1 MGSASTFPVIR
12 RCTRTEV
19 RSWSGSAITHRPS
32 PTFVRRW
39 RATSRRCGLGSAW
52 GAARGLQGYLEEAL
66 EIFAEGIEKTQFEGP
81 SVFVYR
87 GEFLRLLGNHD
98 DAARDLDKA
107 VQHKPQRL
115 SAWINRVLLDAEM
128 GEVAPLH
135 ALTRTLKRTNP
146 GLWCDAAESV
156 GADPTDLN
164 QSRAVMNAILALMK
178 GNRSQVITY
187 WLANGALRFAKWTTA
202 CAPDVLAE
210 RYGVASPPA

>member
-1 MGSASTFPVIR
+1 MWAWI
-12 RCTRTEV
+12 
-19 RSWSGSAITHRPS
+19 
-32 PTFVRRW
+32 
-39 RATSRRCGLGSAW
+39 GL
-52 GAARGLQGYLEEAL
+52 GAARGLQGHLEEAL

-128 GEVAPLH
+128 GEVAPLN
-135 ALTRTLKRTNP
+135 ALTRTLKQTNP

-164 QSRAVMNAILALMK
+164 QSRAVMNATLAIMK
-178 GNRSQVITY
+178 GNRSSQVITY
-187 WLANGALRFAKWTTA
+187 RLANGALRFAKWTTA
-202 CAPDVLAE
+202 CARQTCSQSATAWHVHRLDRNAMLFCSEQGPCLTLKYCYAACLEVSVCSD
-210 RYGVASPPA
+210 G

>member
-1 MGSASTFPVIR
+1 MRSASAPNNP
-12 RCTRTEV
+12 EV
-19 RSWSGSAITHRPS
+19 H
-32 PTFVRRW
+32 VRRRVMVW
-39 RATSRRCGLGSAW
+39 LGEHAQAEPYFRGAGGRLHDGVGWIGL
-52 GAARGLQGYLEEAL
+52 GAARGLQGHLRRPSRSSR
-66 EIFAEGIEKTQFEGP
+66 GHRTQFGP

-115 SAWINRVLLDAEM
+115 SAWINRVLLDADS
-128 GEVAPLH
+128 GSDAPLH
-135 ALTRTLKRTNP
+135 ALTRVLKRTNP

-178 GNRSQVITY
+178 GNRSSQVITY
-187 WLANGALRFAKWTTA
+187 RLANGALRFAKWTTA

-210 RYGVASPPA
+210 RYGVARPPA